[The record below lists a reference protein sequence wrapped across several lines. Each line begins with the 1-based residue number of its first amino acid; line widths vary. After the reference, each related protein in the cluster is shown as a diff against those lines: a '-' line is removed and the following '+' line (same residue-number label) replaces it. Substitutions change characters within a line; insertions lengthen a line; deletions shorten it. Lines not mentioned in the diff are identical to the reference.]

1 MKTGITIPN
10 LTEMEV
16 IREDL
21 KKDIAKYEM
30 TLDELCS
37 IFSNCEE
44 DLQIISVMNNFLNEM
59 YSDLEIIDLYR
70 QKIYN

>member
-1 MKTGITIPN
+1 MKTSITIPN

-21 KKDIAKYEM
+21 KKDIVEYEM
-30 TLDELCS
+30 TMDELCS

-44 DLQIISVMNNFLNEM
+44 DLQIISAMNNFLNEM

>member
-44 DLQIISVMNNFLNEM
+44 DLQIISAMNNFLNEM

>member
-1 MKTGITIPN
+1 MKTSITIPN

-44 DLQIISVMNNFLNEM
+44 DLQIISAMNNFLNEM

>member
-10 LTEMEV
+10 LTEMEI

-44 DLQIISVMNNFLNEM
+44 DLHLISVMNNFLNEM

>member
-1 MKTGITIPN
+1 MKTSITIPN
-10 LTEMEV
+10 LTEMEI

-21 KKDIAKYEM
+21 KKDIAKYEVTM
-30 TLDELCS
+30 DELCS

-44 DLQIISVMNNFLNEM
+44 DLQIISAMNNFLNEM